1 MYQRPAS
8 WVSFSILTNGSLDDE
23 MMDEREGNF
32 KTYLELADNI
42 LRRLLMSP
50 ML

>member
-23 MMDEREGNF
+23 MDEREGNF
-32 KTYLELADNI
+32 KTCLELADNI